1 MARILEWIAISSS
14 SGPCVVRIIHYDL
27 SILGG
32 PAWPGSALLSYA
44 SLFAMKRLWSMKQ
57 DSWKFKT
64 DFSPKLFQFNI
75 NGKGFEKGTLHLLYN
90 MQ

>member
-1 MARILEWIAISSS
+1 MPSALPQYHTGHLPTGGTHLQESYLFAFHTVNGVLMARILEWIAISSS

-44 SLFAMKRLWSMKQ
+44 SPFAMKRL
-57 DSWKFKT
+57 
-64 DFSPKLFQFNI
+64 
-75 NGKGFEKGTLHLLYN
+75 
-90 MQ
+90 